1 MILSSARLALRDIVS
16 PPFRSTLWKVL
27 GLTAVVLVALWFG
40 VRWLFAAVAIP
51 FFADF
56 APDMPAWIDNAG
68 AFAGIAAGIVLAVLM
83 AFLIAPVSAIIAGLF
98 LDDVAEAVERKDYA
112 DQPEGRALPLVRGMV
127 LSVKFFGIVIL
138 GNLIAFALLWVPLV
152 NVGAFFVVNGYLLG
166 HEYFQFASLR
176 YRSEDQAAAMRNRN
190 GGRIF
195 IAGLVIAACLA
206 IPIVNLLTPLFA
218 AAMMV
223 HLHQKLSRREGGVPQ
238 PGPVI

>member
-112 DQPEGRALPLVRGMV
+112 DQPEGRALPLVRGV
-127 LSVKFFGIVIL
+127 
-138 GNLIAFALLWVPLV
+138 
-152 NVGAFFVVNGYLLG
+152 
-166 HEYFQFASLR
+166 
-176 YRSEDQAAAMRNRN
+176 
-190 GGRIF
+190 
-195 IAGLVIAACLA
+195 
-206 IPIVNLLTPLFA
+206 
-218 AAMMV
+218 
-223 HLHQKLSRREGGVPQ
+223 
-238 PGPVI
+238 